1 MVSYRLTRDERPIPG
16 NVFVATPFGVKTAPD
31 GELFDYDSFFKLELM
46 PLISSLGMTAVRADS
61 LYGGDSVLTPVWKG
75 IQQAEIV
82 LVVFSDE
89 SVNVSIEFAWAYLL
103 GKKMIYLT
111 QDLKEIPADVKD
123 LRTITYSSHY
133 AHMNRM
139 REELRLA
146 LEAVR
151 EETVVEM
158 TLLPMI
164 GGGTVSVPARV
175 VSASREFVVV
185 ETDDGRHGVLSH
197 ADVDYTRLVTD
208 MTAKYEVGTRLQG
221 AFDVDARGDMR
232 YTLLAGSL
240 NPWPALS
247 ADYPVGKV
255 FTGTVHNVHPTLGV
269 FVHIAHGVNGLLA
282 KSDVV
287 SAARLEPGDDVEVAV
302 VRMDTE
308 RRRISLRLI
317 KPLRPSRPLAT
328 VPRISPAAREE
339 ARLSAGDRF
348 DGEVV
353 RARPE
358 GQGGYA
364 LLKLPGRGRPVILH
378 CTAMSEDLRHDL
390 NAGELEPGEMIWVE
404 ILSVDPQRDRV
415 LVKEILEP
423 VDDQEVAA

>member
-1 MVSYRLTRDERPIPG
+1 MVSHRLTRDERPIPG

-31 GELFDYDSFFKLELM
+31 GELFDYDNFFKSELV

-164 GGGTVSVPARV
+164 GGGTVPVPARV

-185 ETDDGRHGVLSH
+185 ETDDGRHGVLSN

-208 MTAKYEVGTRLQG
+208 MTTKYEVGARLQG
-221 AFDVDARGDMR
+221 AFDMDARGDMR

-240 NPWPALS
+240 NPWPVLS
-247 ADYPVGKV
+247 ADYPVGKL

-269 FVHIAHGVNGLLA
+269 FVHVAHGVNGLLA

-287 SAARLEPGDDVEVAV
+287 SAARLEPGDDVEVTV

-317 KPLRPSRPLAT
+317 KPLRQSRPLAA
-328 VPRISPAAREE
+328 VPRISPASRE
-339 ARLSAGDRF
+339 AGLSAGDRF
-348 DGEVV
+348 DGEVL
-353 RARPE
+353 RTKPE
-358 GQGGYA
+358 GQGGYV
-364 LLKLPGRGRPVILH
+364 LLKLPGRSRPVILH
-378 CTAMSEDLRHDL
+378 CTAMSEELRHDL
-390 NAGELEPGEMIWVE
+390 NADAIEPGEMIWVE
-404 ILSVDPQRDRV
+404 ILSVDLQRDRV
-415 LVKEILEP
+415 LVKELPES
-423 VDDQEVAA
+423 VDDQEAAA

>member
-1 MVSYRLTRDERPIPG
+1 MVTHRLTRDERPIPG
-16 NVFVATPFGVKTAPD
+16 NVFVATPFGVKRTTD
-31 GELFDYDSFFKLELM
+31 GELFDYDSFFKSELV
-46 PLISSLGMTAVRADS
+46 PLISSLGMTPVRADA

-111 QDLKEIPADVKD
+111 QDLKEIPSDVKD

-151 EETVVEM
+151 DESVVEM

-164 GGGTVSVPARV
+164 GGGTVPVPARV

-185 ETDDGRHGVLSH
+185 ETDDGRHGVLSN

-208 MTAKYEVGTRLQG
+208 MTVKYEVGTRLQG

-269 FVHIAHGVNGLLA
+269 FVHVAHGVNGLLA

-287 SAARLEPGDDVEVAV
+287 AAAGLEPGDDVEVAV
-302 VRMDTE
+302 LRMDTE
-308 RRRISLRLI
+308 RRRILLRLV
-317 KPLRPSRPLAT
+317 KPPRQGRPLTT
-328 VPRISPAAREE
+328 VPRNAPAAREE
-339 ARLSAGDRF
+339 ARLSVGDRF

-353 RARPE
+353 RTRAE

-364 LLKLPGRGRPVILH
+364 LLKLPGRRRPVILH
-378 CTAMSEDLRHDL
+378 CTAMSEELRQDL
-390 NAGELEPGEMIWVE
+390 NAGEIEPGEMIWVE
-404 ILSVDPQRDRV
+404 ILSVDPQRDRI
-415 LVKEILEP
+415 LVKEIPEP
-423 VDDQEVAA
+423 ADEHGAAA

>member
-1 MVSYRLTRDERPIPG
+1 MVSHRLTRDERPIPG

-31 GELFDYDSFFKLELM
+31 GELFDYDSFFKSELM

-269 FVHIAHGVNGLLA
+269 FVHISHGVNGLLA

-317 KPLRPSRPLAT
+317 KPLSQSRPLAT

-353 RARPE
+353 RAKPE

-364 LLKLPGRGRPVILH
+364 LLKLPGRSRPVILH
-378 CTAMSEDLRHDL
+378 CTAMSEELRQDL
-390 NAGELEPGEMIWVE
+390 NAGEIEPGEMIWVE